1 MRLSALVVTPL
12 VALALLGGAP
22 ARATDSAQGAF
33 EEKLRAYDPAAAAA
47 AQEFATKF
55 DMQGM
60 IQKALPV
67 LLQRLS
73 QQVAAKNPD
82 LDEHKTEKFLGAFTQ
97 TLIDDNGRTV
107 EQAVI
112 LDMLEVMS
120 KDELEALNQF
130 ASTPTGVRALR
141 KMPTLAARMPHDM
154 EMMQTIVVPRA
165 LEEARALMRKDGVE
179 VKI

>member
-1 MRLSALVVTPL
+1 MRLSALILTPF
-12 VALALLGGAP
+12 VALALLAGAP
-22 ARATDSAQGAF
+22 ARAQDLGGAGF
-33 EEKLRAYDPAAAAA
+33 EDKIKSYDPATVASARD
-47 AQEFATKF
+47 FAKKF

-73 QQVAAKNPD
+73 QQVAANNPD
-82 LDEHKTEKFLGAFTQ
+82 LGEEKTEKFLGAFTQ
-97 TLIDDNGRTV
+97 NLIADNGRTV

-112 LDMLEVMS
+112 LDMLEVIS

-130 ASTPTGVRALR
+130 ASTPIGVRALR
-141 KMPTLAARMPHDM
+141 KIPTLAARLPNDM
-154 EMMQTIVVPRA
+154 QLMQTAVVPRA